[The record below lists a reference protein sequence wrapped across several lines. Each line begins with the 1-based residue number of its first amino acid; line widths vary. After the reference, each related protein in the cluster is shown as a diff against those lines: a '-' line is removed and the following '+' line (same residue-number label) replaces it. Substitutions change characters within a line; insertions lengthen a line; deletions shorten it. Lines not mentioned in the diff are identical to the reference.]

1 MPPQFRITALSP
13 KNQEEYNFLIIF
25 YNMKIGP
32 KYKIAR
38 RLKAPIFEKTQTQK
52 YALRE
57 GRKAKS
63 KKSFGRPKT
72 DFGIQMNEKQKAR
85 MFYCVTE
92 KQFAKYV
99 KESLS
104 KKTGSPATNLL
115 KSLEHRLDNAVWRA
129 GILPTH
135 LSARQAVSHGHFLVN
150 DKKVYVPSFS
160 LREGDKVTIREG
172 SKGSKL
178 FSELENKEREVRAPD
193 WLSWDSNKKELVVKK
208 GSFTE
213 KADLLFDLGQVIEYY
228 QR

>member
-1 MPPQFRITALSP
+1 
-13 KNQEEYNFLIIF
+13 
-25 YNMKIGP
+25 MKIGP

-52 YALRE
+52 FSLRE
-57 GRKAKS
+57 ERKDKRRRFSKPKS
-63 KKSFGRPKT
+63 
-72 DFGIQMNEKQKAR
+72 DFGIQLNEKQKAR

-99 KESLS
+99 KQALA
-104 KKTGSPATNLL
+104 KKTHSPTVNLL
-115 KSLEHRLDNAVWRA
+115 KYLEHRLDNVVWRA

-150 DKKVYVPSFS
+150 NKKVYAPSFAVKS
-160 LREGDKVTIREG
+160 GDKISIREG
-172 SKGSKL
+172 SRSSKL
-178 FSELENKEREVRAPD
+178 FSIVADKKAETGMTP
-193 WLSWDSNKKELVVKK
+193 WLTWDENKKEINVKE

>member
-1 MPPQFRITALSP
+1 
-13 KNQEEYNFLIIF
+13 
-25 YNMKIGP
+25 MKIGP

-52 YALRE
+52 FGIRE
-57 GRKAKS
+57 ERKNKGKRFS
-63 KKSFGRPKT
+63 RPKT
-72 DFGIQMNEKQKAR
+72 DFGAQLNEKQKAR

-99 KESLS
+99 KNALA
-104 KKTGSPATNLL
+104 KKTHSPTINLL
-115 KSLEHRLDNAVWRA
+115 KSLEHRLDNVVWRA

-135 LSARQAVSHGHFLVN
+135 LAARQAVSHGHFLVN
-150 DKKVYVPSFS
+150 GKKVYVPSFS
-160 LREGDKVTIREG
+160 VKSGDKITIREG
-172 SKGSKL
+172 SRSSKL
-178 FSELENKEREVRAPD
+178 FSDIGEKKTESLMTA
-193 WLSWDSNKKELVVKK
+193 WLTWDEKKKELSVKD